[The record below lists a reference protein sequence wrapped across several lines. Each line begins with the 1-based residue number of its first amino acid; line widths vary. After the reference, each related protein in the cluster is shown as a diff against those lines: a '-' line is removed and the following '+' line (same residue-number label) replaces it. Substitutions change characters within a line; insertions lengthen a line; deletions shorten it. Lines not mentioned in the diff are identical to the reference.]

1 MEAKV
6 KILFID
12 DDITFGRICTIILQE
27 KGYEVFYQTT
37 LNGAKAC
44 IAEAHPDIIV
54 LDVEI
59 GNQNGIEV
67 APEITVIAPNVPVLF
82 ISSHTESHWVV
93 QALEA
98 GAVAYL
104 KKPFHAEELIA
115 YVERFA
121 VQRPSQLRI
130 GSLSLDTE
138 TRILFA
144 DDSTVIKQLSESEY
158 KLVRLLLIHKNH
170 IVGRGQIEMELWGNT
185 EGNEQSTNNLIFKIR
200 KYLVADPDIALETIP
215 RSGYRLSVKLE
226 KQKRRVSDCF

>member
-67 APEITVIAPNVPVLF
+67 APEITVIGL
-82 ISSHTESHWVV
+82 
-93 QALEA
+93 
-98 GAVAYL
+98 
-104 KKPFHAEELIA
+104 
-115 YVERFA
+115 
-121 VQRPSQLRI
+121 
-130 GSLSLDTE
+130 
-138 TRILFA
+138 
-144 DDSTVIKQLSESEY
+144 
-158 KLVRLLLIHKNH
+158 
-170 IVGRGQIEMELWGNT
+170 
-185 EGNEQSTNNLIFKIR
+185 
-200 KYLVADPDIALETIP
+200 
-215 RSGYRLSVKLE
+215 YRLW
-226 KQKRRVSDCF
+226 KRVRWLILKSPFMLKN

>member
-67 APEITVIAPNVPVLF
+67 APEIKVIAPNVPVLF
-82 ISSHTESHWVV
+82 ISSHTE
-93 QALEA
+93 A
-98 GAVAYL
+98 
-104 KKPFHAEELIA
+104 
-115 YVERFA
+115 
-121 VQRPSQLRI
+121 I
-130 GSLSLDTE
+130 GL
-138 TRILFA
+138 
-144 DDSTVIKQLSESEY
+144 
-158 KLVRLLLIHKNH
+158 
-170 IVGRGQIEMELWGNT
+170 
-185 EGNEQSTNNLIFKIR
+185 
-200 KYLVADPDIALETIP
+200 
-215 RSGYRLSVKLE
+215 YRLW
-226 KQKRRVSDCF
+226 KQVRWLILKSPFMLKN

>member
-1 MEAKV
+1 MEEKI

-44 IAEAHPDIIV
+44 ITEAHPDIIV

-67 APEITVIAPNVPVLF
+67 APEIKVIAPNVPVLF

-98 GAVAYL
+98 GAMAYL

-121 VQRPSQLRI
+121 VQRPSQLR
-130 GSLSLDTE
+130 SLDTE

-158 KLVRLLLIHKNH
+158 KLVRLLLVYKNH
-170 IVGRGQIEMELWGNT
+170 IVGRRQIEMELWGNT
-185 EGNEQSTNNLIFKIR
+185 EGNEQSTNNLISKIR